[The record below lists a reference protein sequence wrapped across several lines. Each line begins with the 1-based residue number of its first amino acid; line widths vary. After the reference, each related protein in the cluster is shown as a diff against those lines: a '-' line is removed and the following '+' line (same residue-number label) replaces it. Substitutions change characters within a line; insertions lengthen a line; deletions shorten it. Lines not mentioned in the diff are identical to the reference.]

1 MSAPDVVVLDT
12 RGATDKASFLAATAT
27 SLGFPEY
34 QGNNWDAFEE
44 SLRDFVADRAPV
56 LVVWTGASTLPDDVR
71 NTAIDIMT
79 DNFTEGADI
88 VIVDDV
94 TAGAQPDF
102 ALDSVQLAIPEDGDE
117 AAHSFWTDVVG
128 LEDAGG
134 LSFAGEALNLS
145 LAVDLQFAPAT
156 VAGPAIMVRDVS
168 SLIGR
173 LQAGGHPVESIADDP
188 VAVFDT
194 NDPFGN
200 RIRFIA
206 F

>member
-12 RGATDKASFLAATAT
+12 RGATDKTTFLAAAAS

-44 SLRDFVADRAPV
+44 SLRDFVAERAPV
-56 LVVWTGASTLPDDVR
+56 LVVWTGASTLPEDVR
-71 NTAIDIMT
+71 DTAIAIMNDTFT
-79 DNFTEGADI
+79 DGADI

-94 TAGAQPDF
+94 TASAQPDF

-117 AAHSFWTDVVG
+117 AARTYWTDVIG
-128 LEDAGG
+128 LDDAGG
-134 LSFAGEALNLS
+134 LSFAGEALTLS
-145 LAVDLQFAPAT
+145 LAVDLQFQPAG
-156 VAGPAIMVRDVS
+156 VAGPAIMVRDLAALS
-168 SLIGR
+168 QR
-173 LQAGGHPVESIADDP
+173 LQAGGYPVEPVSDDP
-188 VAVFDT
+188 VSVFDT